1 MSGGDKLERHKRG
14 LITNAWFYLPLA
26 SAHCMLLLTTCFC
39 LLHTSAN
46 RILLLTACFC
56 LLHASAY
63 CMLLLTARFGLMH
76 ASAYRTL
83 LSVDP
88 EIQSPMT
95 PAFRRAWQGGRNA
108 FGIAKAEKSGNY
120 SRRLE
125 TALKLRLPSSRDS
138 STSQSTGIVSRMPP
152 FLSQTLKQENQQVMW
167 HGVWGYCTASQSEVF

>member
-63 CMLLLTARFGLMH
+63 STLRLNACFCLPH
-76 ASAYRTL
+76 AS
-83 LSVDP
+83 V
-88 EIQSPMT
+88 
-95 PAFRRAWQGGRNA
+95 
-108 FGIAKAEKSGNY
+108 
-120 SRRLE
+120 SR
-125 TALKLRLPSSRDS
+125 SRDTES
-138 STSQSTGIVSRMPP
+138 HDSCIPQGVAGRKEC
-152 FLSQTLKQENQQVMW
+152 LWYREGREKWKLLK
-167 HGVWGYCTASQSEVF
+167 AP